1 MIDFRYH
8 LVSLISVFLAL
19 AVGIALGAGPLKESI
34 GDTLTG
40 QVDQLRAE
48 KEDLRAEADQLSSD
62 LRDSEA
68 AITALS
74 PSVMADVLGGR
85 RVALVVLGDVDPAV
99 TSAVSAAI
107 GQAGG
112 SVTAVATVTSAWTDP
127 TRTAFRQSLAGT
139 MVSYLQQVPAADTG
153 ADVELADA
161 LVEGLTV
168 ASPTDPDTISDNAG
182 VLLDLLSG
190 DAGLIS
196 LANQVTTPADAM
208 LVVAGPILPADVEMA
223 TVEPTSSPT
232 ETAASPST
240 TSSASPNAP
249 SASLDAASRAAQLDA
264 WVALATAAQQRSAGA
279 LVVTGEVSDTGLVHA
294 IRSDEQ
300 RASLISTVDG
310 VRTPQ
315 GLLAVPLGLADRIA
329 GVVGQYG
336 SGPQAT
342 VAMPDRTQL
351 PQIERV
357 PAQPPST
364 EPPPDSSAGAG
375 TTG

>member
-48 KEDLRAEADQLSSD
+48 KENLRAEADQLSSD
-62 LRDSEA
+62 LKDSEA
-68 AITALS
+68 AITALT

-85 RVALVVLGDVDPAV
+85 RVALVVLDDVDPAV
-99 TSAVSAAI
+99 TSSVGAAI

-112 SVTAVATVTSAWTDP
+112 SVTAVATVTAAWTDP

-139 MVSYLQQVPAADTG
+139 MVSYLDRAPAADAG

-161 LVEGLTV
+161 LIEGLTV
-168 ASPTDPDTISDNAG
+168 AAPTDPDTLSDNAG

-190 DAGLIS
+190 DAGLVS
-196 LANQVTTPADAM
+196 LANSVTTPADAV
-208 LVVAGPILPADVEMA
+208 LVLAGPITPTDAEMA
-223 TVEPTSSPT
+223 TVEPTETPTESPTSPSPSTSPSSSPT
-232 ETAASPST
+232 
-240 TSSASPNAP
+240 
-249 SASLDAASRAAQLDA
+249 SLDAASRAAQLDA
-264 WVALATAAQQRSAGA
+264 WTALATAAQQRSAGG

-300 RASLISTVDG
+300 LATLISTVDG

-315 GLLAVPLGLADRIA
+315 GLLAVPLALADRIA

-342 VAMPDRTQL
+342 APVPDRTQL

-357 PAQPPST
+357 PAQPPAT
-364 EPPPDSSAGAG
+364 EPPADPSASAG